1 MYQRKACIIDRGEFI
16 IEYVGEVLE
25 YAEFRARAKI
35 YSKVDHFYF
44 MALNANEILD
54 AAKKGNASRFINHSC
69 DPNCETQK
77 VRTVFVSEGTQKVR
91 GKNTKI
97 PVVQRK

>member
-1 MYQRKACIIDRGEFI
+1 MFDRGQFI

-25 YAEFRARAKI
+25 YVEFRARTKR

-44 MALNANEILD
+44 MALNGNEILD

-77 VRTVFVSEGTQKVR
+77 VSSSSCSGGRVHKQSGSVKRCSG
-91 GKNTKI
+91 NMSPI
-97 PVVQRK
+97 S